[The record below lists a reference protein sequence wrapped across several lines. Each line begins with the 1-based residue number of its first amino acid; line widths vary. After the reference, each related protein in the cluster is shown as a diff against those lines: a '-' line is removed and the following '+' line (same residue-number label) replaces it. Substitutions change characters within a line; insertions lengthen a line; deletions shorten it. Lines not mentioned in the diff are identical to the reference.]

1 MRRWMLAAVVG
12 PALVMGTFAAFAAQ
26 AQGAWKSYVVKE
38 LGIAFAAPGKVE
50 VTTGTSRGA
59 IAGPRQTMIFKSS
72 ANNIDYRVTVLSFK
86 QSQAEGAAI
95 LGERTYMFQDQKKLL
110 MDTWARVEPG
120 KDAVYGRKMVVEQ
133 PEGKG
138 RTMAAFYFTKGKL
151 VQIEATVTPANGDY
165 ESPDPARFID
175 SIAFNPARAGAGATE
190 LQAPKLE

>member
-1 MRRWMLAAVVG
+1 MRRWMLAAIIG
-12 PALVMGTFAAFAAQ
+12 PALVAGTLGAH

-38 LGIAFAAPGKVE
+38 LGIAFAAPGEVE
-50 VTTGTSRGA
+50 TSVGTFRGE

-72 ANNIDYRVTVLSFK
+72 MNNIEYRVTVMSFK
-86 QSQAEGAAI
+86 QAQAEGATI
-95 LGERTYMFQDQKKLL
+95 LGERTYMFQDKKNTL

-138 RTMAAFYFTKGKL
+138 RTMGAFYFTKGKL
-151 VQIEATVTPANGDY
+151 IALEATVLPANGDY
-165 ESPDPARFID
+165 ESPDPARFIE
-175 SIAFNPARAGAGATE
+175 SIAFNVARAGAGAVE